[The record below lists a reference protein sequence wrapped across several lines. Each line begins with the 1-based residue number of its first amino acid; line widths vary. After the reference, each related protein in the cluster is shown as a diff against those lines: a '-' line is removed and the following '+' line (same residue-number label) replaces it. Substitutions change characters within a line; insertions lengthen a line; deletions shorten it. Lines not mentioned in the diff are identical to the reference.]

1 MRKSELNK
9 IIDEGIGRNR
19 QFLAVKIFTDGNPTP
34 EIIVNQIESV
44 SQKRAY
50 YNRAYNDDLEL
61 IAAKNN
67 GKLIR
72 IDDAL
77 MTSNLNDLSWFVY

>member
-44 SQKRAY
+44 LRNAP
-50 YNRAYNDDLEL
+50 
-61 IAAKNN
+61 ITT
-67 GKLIR
+67 GR
-72 IDDAL
+72 I
-77 MTSNLNDLSWFVY
+77 TTISN